1 MELLILDFSP
11 AAKKLR
17 YIKNPILNHF
27 CPKSKSDWPKSLLNP
42 SEIGIQNYN
51 SATQNQNTI
60 NMEQLANQLN
70 SGEKVPEVIEID
82 TRPDEATVI
91 ESVCIHCEKNGETRL
106 LLTTIPFFRDIVIIS
121 FTCPHCGYRNNETQ
135 AAATLEDFATKV
147 TLRVE
152 CKEDLE
158 RDIVRSNFCSVTV
171 PELQLEIPAT
181 GKGFM
186 STLEGVLT
194 SFKED
199 LELNQPWRKEN
210 DPEAYPKIEEF
221 IHKLD
226 KYLDCDP
233 EILPFHL
240 TMDDPSGHSFIKNF
254 NAPLPDPQLTIEKYE
269 RTTQQ
274 IIDMGYTPENI
285 DADNKPPNSDS
296 TLAPIQEEEDD

>member
-1 MELLILDFSP
+1 
-11 AAKKLR
+11 
-17 YIKNPILNHF
+17 
-27 CPKSKSDWPKSLLNP
+27 
-42 SEIGIQNYN
+42 
-51 SATQNQNTI
+51 
-60 NMEQLANQLN
+60 MEQLANQLN

-285 DADNKPPNSDS
+285 DADNKPPNSES